1 VQSAWPVEL
10 PSGKVPLAV
19 WSYSEADDVL
29 VASTVA
35 STAQFNSSNTYAWDI
50 STMPATATT
59 VGSYKSLDRAE
70 QDGDL
75 KLEAGSTANALQ
87 VENTATHKLV
97 VQFSGP
103 TGTQINDFCIFQ
115 GATGSAFT
123 VAGADSNG
131 NVYLWKIA
139 D

>member
-1 VQSAWPVEL
+1 
-10 PSGKVPLAV
+10 
-19 WSYSEADDVL
+19 
-29 VASTVA
+29 
-35 STAQFNSSNTYAWDI
+35 
-50 STMPATATT
+50 
-59 VGSYKSLDRAE
+59 
-70 QDGDL
+70 L

-103 TGTQINDFCIFQ
+103 TGTQINDFCILQ
-115 GATGSAFT
+115 SATGSAFT

-139 D
+139 N